1 MATAGGVFVHAY
13 ELFMAMVHPAVV
25 DPAIVQAAVST
36 EVAVANT
43 SLAANP
49 TYNFILNAIGVG
61 TIASTIFIKWW
72 IYLWSNRLAKKYD
85 SNVLYANALHHR
97 ADALSS
103 IVALAGLCGRVCS
116 KNMIMMC
123 ISQSVVT
130 VDRMFIFLFTLRF
143 FTFSILEPLGSIPLE
158 EPWSDTP
165 F

>member
-25 DPAIVQAAVST
+25 DPAVVQAAVST
-36 EVAVANT
+36 EVAVAN
-43 SLAANP
+43 SALAANP

-103 IVALAGLCGRVCS
+103 IVALAGLCGRV
-116 KNMIMMC
+116 
-123 ISQSVVT
+123 
-130 VDRMFIFLFTLRF
+130 
-143 FTFSILEPLGSIPLE
+143 GSEFVI
-158 EPWSDTP
+158 
-165 F
+165 

>member
-49 TYNFILNAIGVG
+49 TYNFILNAIGV
-61 TIASTIFIKWW
+61 
-72 IYLWSNRLAKKYD
+72 YLWSNRLAKKYD